1 MEGKVGYEKP
11 RRVFT
16 QGSNWQPRQVL
27 SLALEEFR
35 DPTGAAPNYTTAL
48 FTERLAL
55 WCSWGLVKGE
65 PQTEYI

>member
-16 QGSNWQPRQVL
+16 QGSNWQPRQVH

-35 DPTGAAPNYTTAL
+35 DPTGAAPNYATAL
-48 FTERLAL
+48 SQSVWLCGVIGG
-55 WCSWGLVKGE
+55 W
-65 PQTEYI
+65 